1 MDSGRPFDPPPPDG
15 LAPGRPY
22 DSPPSGGLPQSR
34 PYDPA
39 GPDGP
44 GEGRLQPALLG
55 GAFIGVMSA
64 LPIVNMGNCCCCL
77 WVLAGGALAVY
88 LRQQN
93 SRVPVTASEGALVG
107 LLAGVIGGVIGVVL
121 SIPIQML
128 MGPLQQEWMG
138 RIMAGNEDMPPEM
151 REMADRMMAGNAVR
165 TAGAVLNIIL
175 STIFGMLGGLL
186 GVAIF
191 KRNAPPQ
198 PPTTVIPH
206 DPGVAH

>member
-1 MDSGRPFDPPPPDG
+1 MDS
-15 LAPGRPY
+15 
-22 DSPPSGGLPQSR
+22 S
-34 PYDPA
+34 
-39 GPDGP
+39 
-44 GEGRLQPALLG
+44 RLQPALLG

-77 WVLAGGALAVY
+77 WVLAGGVLAVY

-93 SRVPVTASEGALVG
+93 SPMSITAAEGALMG
-107 LLAGVIGGVIGVVL
+107 LLAGVIGGVIGTVL
-121 SIPIQML
+121 SIPIQM
-128 MGPLQQEWMG
+128 MIGPMQQEWMG
-138 RIMAGNEDMPPEM
+138 RIMAGSEDMPPEA
-151 REMADRMMAGNAVR
+151 REMMERMMAGNAIR
-165 TAGAVLNIIL
+165 AAGAVINIIT

-198 PPTTVIPH
+198 TPVVIPH